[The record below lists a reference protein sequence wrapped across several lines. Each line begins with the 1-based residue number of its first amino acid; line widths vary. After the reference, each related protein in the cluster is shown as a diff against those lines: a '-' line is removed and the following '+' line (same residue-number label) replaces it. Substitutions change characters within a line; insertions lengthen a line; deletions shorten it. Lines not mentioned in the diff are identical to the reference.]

1 MLKTPW
7 SIDTLRIKSKCRHCS
22 CCLLS
27 MVRATLSWC
36 PSVLRLLRNINVVIP
51 QSGLATTTLAP
62 ALTQYTAQVS
72 VLQDTIIDALQR
84 FFICF
89 FCILGVALR
98 LKYKIYLLLCC
109 VVWPVLVHCIR
120 IPCTLLMT
128 GCGLS
133 SGCCSISS
141 Q

>member
-1 MLKTPW
+1 
-7 SIDTLRIKSKCRHCS
+7 
-22 CCLLS
+22 

-89 FCILGVALR
+89 FLYFGGGIEV
-98 LKYKIYLLLCC
+98 KI
-109 VVWPVLVHCIR
+109 
-120 IPCTLLMT
+120 
-128 GCGLS
+128 
-133 SGCCSISS
+133 
-141 Q
+141 